1 MLSIA
6 ERAQQLKEMK
16 NMVSK
21 VISPEVRR
29 SLDKSKVTELPEKSP
44 IQIQPQPSV
53 MTTTNPVTN
62 PPKVVS
68 HGNLFEKISKQFSP
82 PPKSLLKK
90 SSALNNKVQELVQ
103 KNAESIIKVPM
114 PGPSNLESSLKA
126 DLAAEGDVEVVDVD
140 NILTPSDKIDLTM
153 DDLAFDVVKPSIAE
167 TSHNI
172 EQKDTAEA
180 ANQDK
185 VENVGEKVSNAPL
198 VVSDQAVDTSLHEL
212 AVKPETQPMEKP
224 STKEVEKVDFDA
236 FILEKTKATEA
247 FQEEFILDEEVT
259 PKILPHIPE
268 KLTRKRVT
276 RESTLYFVKW
286 QGLPKTANTWE
297 NLLGVT
303 SSSRINS

>member
-82 PPKSLLKK
+82 PPKSPLKK
-90 SSALNNKVQELVQ
+90 SSALDNKVQELVQ
-103 KNAESIIKVPM
+103 KNAESIIKDPM
-114 PGPSNLESSLKA
+114 PGPSNFESSSKA
-126 DLAAEGDVEVVDVD
+126 DLA
-140 NILTPSDKIDLTM
+140 
-153 DDLAFDVVKPSIAE
+153 
-167 TSHNI
+167 
-172 EQKDTAEA
+172 
-180 ANQDK
+180 
-185 VENVGEKVSNAPL
+185 
-198 VVSDQAVDTSLHEL
+198 
-212 AVKPETQPMEKP
+212 
-224 STKEVEKVDFDA
+224 A

-268 KLTRKRVT
+268 KFTRKRVT

-297 NLLGVT
+297 NL
-303 SSSRINS
+303 